1 MSIHSSP
8 EQPDLLGRSGS
19 KSMEDLS
26 QELQEQQERLVDLR
40 RQQEEVER
48 RKNELEEL
56 NRRRLELASGQKS
69 MRERLT
75 RAVTILERA
84 EYEARKEIEQIQLTK
99 ETFSE
104 HLAHIEAIQPAQ
116 WSPDTLDEELTKAL
130 SKIDHAQSVYNQS
143 RAKIDAL
150 SGRDIHDG
158 SSTEDDGDENTA
170 STSEGEVGFTEL
182 VRRGFALTLPLLVLL
197 AVIALIVFFKF

>member
-1 MSIHSSP
+1 MSLPSP
-8 EQPDLLGRSGS
+8 EQPDLLGRTGS
-19 KSMEDLS
+19 KSMEDLT

-56 NRRRLELASGQKS
+56 NRRRVELTSGQKN

-84 EYEARKEIEQIQLTK
+84 EYEARKEIEQIQITR
-99 ETFSE
+99 ETFTE
-104 HLAHIEAIQPAQ
+104 HLAQIEAIQPSQ
-116 WSPDTLDEELTKAL
+116 WTPDSLDEELTKAL

-158 SSTEDDGDENTA
+158 SSTEEGSGEE
-170 STSEGEVGFTEL
+170 SSEGIEGEVSFTEL
-182 VRRGFALTLPLLVLL
+182 VRRGFALTLPLLILL
-197 AVIALIVFFKF
+197 AVVALVVFFKF

>member
-1 MSIHSSP
+1 MSTHPTP
-8 EQPDLLGRSGS
+8 EQPDLLGRTGS
-19 KSMEDLS
+19 KSMEDLN

-56 NRRRLELASGQKS
+56 NRRRQELSTGQKA
-69 MRERLT
+69 MRERFT

-84 EYEARKEIEQIQLTK
+84 EYEARKEIEQIQMTK
-99 ETFSE
+99 ETFTE
-104 HLAHIEAIQPAQ
+104 HLAQIEAIQPGQ
-116 WSPDTLDEELTKAL
+116 WAPDNLDEELTKSL

-150 SGRDIHDG
+150 SGRDIQDG
-158 SSTEDDGDENTA
+158 SSTEEDADDNT
-170 STSEGEVGFTEL
+170 SSGIDGEVSFTEL
-182 VRRGFALTLPLLVLL
+182 VRRGFALTLPLLILL
-197 AVIALIVFFKF
+197 AVIALLVFFKF